1 MSAESNP
8 QASYGTELPENGV
21 GAWEQEIADSTKCVI
36 DAISVFQ
43 QQNCDLL
50 SEAAL
55 HGTGSVV
62 RSGLHYALTDIERAI
77 SRLRTEIMKE
87 AAKYSELSLHQIKY
101 IQDESGQES

>member
-77 SRLRTEIMKE
+77 SRLRTEIMKK
-87 AAKYSELSLHQIKY
+87 AAAHSGLQLHQARHE
-101 IQDESGQES
+101 QHDPGQQA